1 MYVSFNINM
10 QKLYN
15 HHICFTFMQVS
26 ENGVISFGEKWFFDK
41 PERFPTRN
49 PNIQKRYVVAPF
61 WSDNDIRKSGTV
73 RYVLINREN
82 DEISDQEILLLN
94 ETTALV
100 QRTLNRNF
108 RANTMLIVQ
117 WDHVHPFPHG
127 RSQEERTLQD
137 DNDNDFLEKVLPL
150 VIDLHDLS
158 YNFMFQIVIIITFL
172 DQHLPGSHHIR

>member
-1 MYVSFNINM
+1 
-10 QKLYN
+10 
-15 HHICFTFMQVS
+15 MQVS
-26 ENGVISFGEKWFFDK
+26 ENGVVSFGEEWFFDK

-100 QRTLNRNF
+100 QRTLNRYF
-108 RANTMLIVQ
+108 RANTMLIAQ

-127 RSQEERTLQD
+127 RSQEERILQD
-137 DNDNDFLEKVLPL
+137 DNGNDFLEKVC
-150 VIDLHDLS
+150 
-158 YNFMFQIVIIITFL
+158 IIKVE
-172 DQHLPGSHHIR
+172 